1 MPGAAALAK
10 EIVAL
15 EALTWSAARTILG
28 RRRTMTLRIR
38 NSTFDITFFSFFRG
52 LTETKLIKDS
62 SQQRSNNS
70 DEFASITSTLC

>member
-1 MPGAAALAK
+1 
-10 EIVAL
+10 
-15 EALTWSAARTILG
+15 
-28 RRRTMTLRIR
+28 MTLRIR